1 MSRKRIDSLMV
12 EGGLADTR
20 AKAQALLMAG
30 AVTVDGRLATKPGA
44 MVPDGAEIRLREVL
58 PYVGRGGTKLEHAL
72 DVFHLDVT
80 ALVAV
85 DIGAS
90 TGGFTD
96 CLLQRGAT
104 RVYAVDVCR
113 GQIDY
118 RLRTDPRVVVM
129 EKVNARFPLPLPEK
143 VDLATID
150 VSFISATR
158 VVPNA
163 ISLLKPGG
171 NIVLLLKPQFEARR
185 QEVGKGGIVKDPQ
198 LHARVLGRFFA
209 WVIDNGLRLKG
220 LTTSP
225 VEGASGNKEF
235 LVLLTSAVSSIQGN
249 PLTL

>member
-30 AVTVDGRLATKPGA
+30 AVTVDGRPVTKPGA
-44 MVPDGAEIRLREVL
+44 MVPEGAGIRLREAL
-58 PYVGRGGTKLEHAL
+58 PYVGRGGAKLEHAL
-72 DVFHLDVT
+72 NVFHMDVT
-80 ALVAV
+80 DFVAV

-96 CLLQRGAT
+96 CLLQKGVA
-104 RVYAVDVCR
+104 RVYAVDVGR

-129 EKVNARFPLPLPEK
+129 EKVNARFPLPVPEK
-143 VDLATID
+143 VDLATIG
-150 VSFISATR
+150 VSFISATK

-171 NIVLLLKPQFEARR
+171 NIVLLLKPQFEAWR
-185 QEVGKGGIVKDPQ
+185 QEVGKGGIVKDP
-198 LHARVLGRFFA
+198 LVHAGVLGRFFA
-209 WVIDNGLRLKG
+209 WAIDNGLRLKG

-225 VEGASGNKEF
+225 IEGASGNREF
-235 LVLLTSAVSSIQGN
+235 LVLLAPAVSSTQGN